1 MRNLGYTVRFGLYY
15 VDYEHIA
22 LSRSSLP
29 RVVLPGRH
37 GRIPSALAPFSLL
50 LLPSTPPPRRKLQ
63 GEALA
68 VDGRRRGPVWLVTAA
83 GGGGGC
89 SG

>member
-1 MRNLGYTVRFGLYY
+1 MNEHTNKSQPVTYDSHNLP
-15 VDYEHIA
+15 H
-22 LSRSSLP
+22 SSLP

-50 LLPSTPPPRRKLQ
+50 LLPSTPPPWRKLQ

-68 VDGRRRGPVWLVTAA
+68 VDGRRRGPVWLVAAA